1 MKKVLTLGLAV
12 VFGTALLAGC
22 AKKEESAAPAEQ
34 PAVVEETT
42 TTSTETSTATTDT
55 GTMTGTETTTTM
67 TETTTTT
74 TATPPPAN

>member
-22 AKKEESAAPAEQ
+22 AKKEEAAAPAEQ

-55 GTMTGTETTTTM
+55 GTMTGTETMTTTT
-67 TETTTTT
+67 TETTT